1 MGYTHSDPLPR
12 LDAVCYYP
20 NSAWTN
26 MLLHAGSQ
34 FDAPIPLV
42 TPEGI
47 KPTCSGV
54 GAGMCGT
61 TQATR

>member
-1 MGYTHSDPLPR
+1 
-12 LDAVCYYP
+12 
-20 NSAWTN
+20 

-54 GAGMCGT
+54 GSWYVWNNTGT
-61 TQATR
+61 R

>member
-1 MGYTHSDPLPR
+1 
-12 LDAVCYYP
+12 
-20 NSAWTN
+20 

-47 KPTCSGV
+47 KAVVIAP
-54 GAGMCGT
+54 
-61 TQATR
+61 R